1 MSSRSRKIV
10 ELALKDGQTSG
21 DESDPFCSI
30 DSDLDPTF
38 LPSSDEEILSSSDVS
53 ESESS
58 VQKKTNSKCKLQPS
72 KTVSKKLN
80 PGKIKFLDQPCCSKS
95 LSTDVSYKEIEAAN
109 ATTIPCEQNEQFEEF
124 FEVETLAQAQ
134 PQSTEGMQ
142 ESDNKVDQNLLDHMW
157 TQPVGNHQEFE

>member
-10 ELALKDGQTSG
+10 ELALKDGQTS
-21 DESDPFCSI
+21 DEFDPFCSI

-38 LPSSDEEILSSSDVS
+38 LPSSDEEILSSSDFS

-58 VQKKTNSKCKLQPS
+58 VQKKTNSKRKLQPS
-72 KTVSKKLN
+72 KTVLKKLN

-109 ATTIPCEQNEQFEEF
+109 ATTIPCEQY
-124 FEVETLAQAQ
+124 
-134 PQSTEGMQ
+134 GMVWFKNQ
-142 ESDNKVDQNLLDHMW
+142 RQ
-157 TQPVGNHQEFE
+157 